1 MSIEFRE
8 ARLLELHDAK
18 VRISPDKCNDETLLS
33 QGWKEYGGCNDTFV
47 IDGSELKRIAT
58 HLGIQTEPIYE
69 EGKGGKRFAEILEDH
84 EFSLIRKVNP
94 DVGFG
99 RVVDSDEF
107 CHKIGELLVKIISER
122 LLEIRFTSL
131 FQGDSSEEESE
142 TINITYSGSYTVWW
156 LKS

>member
-1 MSIEFRE
+1 MSTEFRE

-18 VRISPDKCNDETLLS
+18 VRIFSKKCSEELL
-33 QGWKEYGGCNDTFV
+33 GWKEYGGCNDTFV

-69 EGKGGKRFAEILEDH
+69 EGKGGKRFAEILEHH

-94 DVGFG
+94 DIGSG
-99 RVVDSDEF
+99 KVDSNEY

-131 FQGDSSEEESE
+131 FEGDSSEEESE

-156 LKS
+156 LESK